1 MNFNKQ
7 IYYNIM
13 ASYFKWSYNTNYG
26 KIPFAPVEGIYV
38 NNGENVCIEKYPLH
52 KMNGSYNVFTG
63 NFDVFL
69 RKI

>member
-1 MNFNKQ
+1 MKLQ
-7 IYYNIM
+7 H
-13 ASYFKWSYNTNYG
+13 KLR

-38 NNGENVCIEKYPLH
+38 NNGENVCIEKYLLH

>member
-7 IYYNIM
+7 ICYNIT
-13 ASYFKWSYNTNYG
+13 ASYFKWSYNTSYR
-26 KIPFAPVEGIYV
+26 KFSFAAVDGIYV

-52 KMNGSYNVFTG
+52 KMNDSNNVFTG